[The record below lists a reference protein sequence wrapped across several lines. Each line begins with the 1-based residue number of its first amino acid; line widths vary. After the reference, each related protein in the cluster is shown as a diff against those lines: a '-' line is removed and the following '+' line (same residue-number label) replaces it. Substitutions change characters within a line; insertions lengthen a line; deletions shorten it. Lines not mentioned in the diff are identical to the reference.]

1 MELTI
6 FGIKNCDTMKK
17 AMNWLDENGIDYHFH
32 DYKKEGVPEQR
43 LRQWLEA
50 LLTLR
55 SGLRQRPNVI
65 PPGTRHGW
73 HSGCWM
79 ISDVRCWV
87 RLLWSCPPILK
98 NIGIKD

>member
-43 LRQWLEA
+43 LRQWLDSAKRQFHPRRFQGRRVERHFE
-50 LLTLR
+50 LRNVRRLT
-55 SGLRQRPNVI
+55 
-65 PPGTRHGW
+65 
-73 HSGCWM
+73 
-79 ISDVRCWV
+79 SDA
-87 RLLWSCPPILK
+87 
-98 NIGIKD
+98 